1 MIHRKKVLAVSIVAA
16 LGFYGAAHAETTAT
30 TEAETEAQSSAQ
42 GGTTQELE
50 QVIVK
55 GIRQSLKASLD
66 TKREAEAV
74 VEAITAEDIGKFP
87 NTNVAEAMITVP
99 GVTIDRRF
107 GQGERV
113 SIDGTDPSLN
123 LSFIDGH
130 PVAQS
135 IWLYGEQPNRG
146 FDYTLIAPEILGRL
160 EIYKSPEARLPEGS
174 IGGTIFMHTRKPLD
188 LEPGSISGSIGYS
201 YSDQASEGKP
211 NASLLYST
219 KNAAETF
226 GITVA
231 AQHYEEQVDRQGIE
245 VFGYVPASTFTNAT
259 GVAGNVM
266 VPNSVNAAW
275 FQQKRERDSA
285 AVNLQFKPT
294 DRLEAN
300 LSLLY
305 IKENFDNYNQSVY
318 SFTTWTP
325 ATVGAVDRLG
335 NVRGGVAQSGHSSA
349 NGGAVIYDNQAR
361 ESEVTTKGLDLNVQY
376 SGETWTV
383 GGQVGRSK
391 SDNPDIAQWFIEPVY
406 QGGFSWDTRGG
417 VTFDDPDAARNP
429 ANWRDAG
436 WMGNRGAFSSEGKDT
451 YYQLD
456 FSRSFDSVF
465 NQLLFGYRYNKHE
478 EAYGLTV
485 VGGVRLGSLADVGT
499 IGYAD
504 TMGAFNGFSPGH
516 GRHLYVGRDNV
527 VRWVRNSPLDYAHPD
542 PGSTINNTWALQQET
557 DAFYAQ
563 LNFATDNGLHG
574 NFGVRYVDTS
584 TDATGY
590 NPGGSAPVLPAPAG
604 WWQTKST
611 KYNKPLPSFNIAYD
625 AADDVVV
632 RLTGAQ
638 MIAWAPYNQMVNNTF
653 LNDSTLTGAGG
664 NADLKPYE
672 AINFNATVEWYFAE
686 QSVLAFG
693 VFHKH
698 MLNYIDRVARIERQ
712 YNSIRDNNPDQWAGM
727 IGFNGCAADGFCN
740 YSVSRPYNA
749 GSAKIKGFTV
759 NFQQPFGDTGFGI
772 QANYTYADGE
782 TSQGN
787 AMPYQSKDSISI
799 SPYYEKDNWT
809 ARITYN
815 FRSNYLAGG
824 YVAGAA
830 PASVDDYTDVAA
842 SVSYAFTP
850 NLSLSFDGS
859 NLLDEKYFQ
868 YLGTKDYLAGQYST
882 GRRYMLTL
890 RANF

>member
-1 MIHRKKVLAVSIVAA
+1 MIHRKKLLAVSIVAA
-16 LGFYGAAHAETTAT
+16 LGWYGVAHAETSV
-30 TEAETEAQSSAQ
+30 EANAEAAAADQKD
-42 GGTTQELE
+42 TQELE
-50 QVIVK
+50 EVVVR

-146 FDYTLIAPEILGRL
+146 FDYTLIAPELLGRL

-188 LEPGSISGSIGYS
+188 LDAGAISGSVGYS
-201 YSDQASEGKP
+201 YSDQASKGKP
-211 NASLLYST
+211 NASVLFST
-219 KNAAETF
+219 KNQAETF
-226 GITVA
+226 GFNVA

-245 VFGYVPASTFTNAT
+245 IFNYVPASRFPNAT
-259 GVAGNVM
+259 GVGPDVM

-275 FQQKRERDSA
+275 FQQTRKRNSA

-294 DRLEAN
+294 DRLEAT
-300 LSLLY
+300 LSGLY
-305 IKENFDNYNQSVY
+305 IRENFNNYNQSVY
-318 SFTTWTP
+318 AFTTWTTP
-325 ATVGAVDRLG
+325 TINAVDRLG

-349 NGGAVIYDNQAR
+349 DGGAIIYDNQAR

-376 SGETWTV
+376 SGEKWNV
-383 GGQVGRSK
+383 GGQIGRSK
-391 SDNPDIAQWFIEPVY
+391 SDNPNIAQWFIEPVY
-406 QGGFSWDTRGG
+406 FGGFSWDTTRG
-417 VTFDDPDAARNP
+417 VTFDDPQAAADP

-436 WMGNRGAFSSEGKDT
+436 WMGNRGAFSSEAKDT

-465 NQLLFGYRYNKHE
+465 NQLQFGYRYNKHE

-485 VGGVRLGSLADVGT
+485 VGGVRLGTLANVGT
-499 IGYAD
+499 IGYTD
-504 TMGAFNGFSPGH
+504 TMGMFNGFSPQH
-516 GRHLYVGRDNV
+516 GRHVYVGRDNV
-527 VRWVRNSPLDYAHPD
+527 IRWVRNSPLDYAHPD

-557 DAFYAQ
+557 DAFYGQ

-574 NFGVRYVDTS
+574 NFGVRYVDVT
-584 TDATGY
+584 TDASGY
-590 NPGGSAPVLPAPAG
+590 NPGGNAPVLPAPAA
-604 WWQTKST
+604 WWQTKTS
-611 KYNKPLPSFNIAYD
+611 KYDKPLASFNVAYD
-625 AADDVVV
+625 AADDIVL

-638 MIAWAPYNQMVNNTF
+638 VIAWAPYNQMVNNTF
-653 LNDSTLTGAGG
+653 LNDSQLTGAGG

-693 VFHKH
+693 VFHKK
-698 MLNYIDRVARIERQ
+698 MLNYIDRIARIERQ
-712 YNSIRDNNPDQWAGM
+712 YNSIRDNNPDQWVTMVGL
-727 IGFNGCAADGFCN
+727 NGCTADGFCD
-740 YSVSRPYNA
+740 YSIQRPYNA
-749 GSAKIKGFTV
+749 GSAKIKGFTI
-759 NFQQPFGDTGFGI
+759 NYQQPFGDTGFGV
-772 QANYTYADGE
+772 QANYTYADGK
-782 TSQGN
+782 TSDGN
-787 AMPYQSKDSISI
+787 PTPFQSKNSISI
-799 SPYYEKDNWT
+799 SPYYEKDSWT

-815 FRSNYLAGG
+815 YRSKYLAGG

-830 PASVDDYTDVAA
+830 PATVDDYTDVAA

-850 NLSLSFDGS
+850 NLSLSVDGS
-859 NLLDEKYFQ
+859 NLIDEKYFQ
-868 YLGTKDYLAGQYST
+868 YLGTKDYLAGKYST
-882 GRRYMLTL
+882 GRRYMVTL

>member
-1 MIHRKKVLAVSIVAA
+1 MIHRKKILAVSIVAA
-16 LGFYGAAHAETTAT
+16 LGLYGVAHAETMAAADAN
-30 TEAETEAQSSAQ
+30 TEAAAADQRN
-42 GGTTQELE
+42 TQELE
-50 QVIVK
+50 EVVVK

-66 TKREAEAV
+66 TKREADAV

-87 NTNVAEAMITVP
+87 NTNVAEAMITIP

-123 LSFIDGH
+123 LSFLDGH
-130 PVAQS
+130 PIAQS

-188 LEPGSISGSIGYS
+188 LEANSISGSVGYS

-219 KNAAETF
+219 KNQAETL
-226 GITVA
+226 GLTVA

-259 GVAGNVM
+259 GVSGDTM

-275 FQQKRERDSA
+275 FQQKRERNSA

-294 DRLEAN
+294 DRLEAT
-300 LSLLY
+300 LSGLY

-325 ATVGAVDRLG
+325 ATVGAVDQLG
-335 NVRGGVAQSGHSSA
+335 NVRGGVAQSGHSNA

-361 ESEVTTKGLDLNVQY
+361 ESEVTTKGIDLNVRY
-376 SGETWTV
+376 GGEKWTV
-383 GGQVGRSK
+383 GGQIGRSK

-406 QGGFSWDTRGG
+406 TGGYSWDTSRG
-417 VTFDDPDAARNP
+417 VTFDDPQRARDP
-429 ANWRDAG
+429 HNWRDAG
-436 WMGNRGAFSSEGKDT
+436 WMGNRGAFSSEAKDT
-451 YYQLD
+451 YGQID

-465 NQLLFGYRYNKHE
+465 NQLLFGYRYTKHE

-504 TMGAFNGFSPGH
+504 TMGAFNGFSRDH
-516 GRHLYVGRDNV
+516 GNHLYVGRDNV
-527 VRWVRNSPLDYAHPD
+527 VGWVRGSPLDYAHPD
-542 PGSTINNTWALQQET
+542 PGSTINNTWALEQET

-563 LNFATDNGLHG
+563 LNFATDSGLHG
-574 NFGVRYVDTS
+574 NFGVRYVDTT
-584 TDATGY
+584 TDASGY
-590 NPGGSAPVLPAPAG
+590 NPGGAAPVLPAPAG
-604 WWQTKST
+604 WWQTKHSS
-611 KYNKPLPSFNIAYD
+611 YDKPLPSFNVAYD
-625 AADDVVV
+625 AADDVVI
-632 RLTGAQ
+632 RLSGAQ

-664 NADLKPYE
+664 NADLGPYE
-672 AINFNATVEWYFAE
+672 AINFNATVEWYFAD

-698 MLNYIDRVARIERQ
+698 MLNYIDRAAKIERQ
-712 YNSIRDNNPDQWAGM
+712 YNSIRDNNPDQWAGQV
-727 IGFNGCAADGFCN
+727 GFHGCTADGFCD

-759 NFQQPFGDTGFGI
+759 NFQQPFGDTGFGL
-772 QANYTYADGE
+772 QANYTFADGE

-787 AMPYQSKDSISI
+787 DMPYQSRDSVSI
-799 SPYYEKDNWT
+799 SPYYEKDSLT
-809 ARITYN
+809 ARLTYN
-815 FRSNYLAGG
+815 FRSHYLAGG

-850 NLSLSFDGS
+850 NLSLTLDGS
-859 NLLDEKYFQ
+859 NLLDEKYTQ
-868 YLGTKDYLAGQYST
+868 YLGTKDYLAGKYST